1 MTAHPENPVPSSH
14 EPHPDHADLE
24 VISTGHLPSAEIVRD
39 IMRETHARYAGL
51 TDGQVANYIPK
62 LAEADAD
69 WFGISLASATGRKFS
84 VGDSRQEFSIQSIS
98 KAFVYALVCDSVGHD
113 VMRERIGVNNTGLPF
128 NSVMAIELNGGH
140 TMNPMV
146 NAGALATTALVPGDD
161 WDEKWEFIHRGLSA
175 FAGRELELDEE
186 VFASEMETNLR
197 NMGIARLLQSYG
209 HIAIDPMRVTE
220 LYTRQCSLRVTT
232 EDLAIMGATLADG
245 GENPMTGVQVVS
257 PEVSRDV
264 LAVMATTGMY
274 EASGDWLFE
283 VGMPG
288 KSGVAGGIVTIAPGK
303 GSLATFSPP
312 LDAAGNSVRGIR
324 ATRHISHKLG
334 LNMFSSAAKPGASA
348 A

>member
-14 EPHPDHADLE
+14 EPELGHPDE
-24 VISTGHLPSAEIVRD
+24 SVVSTGHLPSAEFVRE

-51 TDGQVANYIPK
+51 TDGAVADYIPK
-62 LAEADAD
+62 LAEADPD
-69 WFGISLASATGRKFS
+69 WFGISLASATGRSFS
-84 VGDSRQEFSIQSIS
+84 VGDAQQEFSIQSIS
-98 KAFVYALVCDSVGHD
+98 KAFVYALVCESLGHD
-113 VMRERIGVNNTGLPF
+113 LMRERIGVNNTGLPF

-146 NAGALATTALVPGDD
+146 NAGALATTGLVPGDS
-161 WDEKWEFIHRGLSA
+161 WEEKWDYIHRGLSA
-175 FAGRELELDEE
+175 FAGRDLELDEE

-209 HIAIDPMRVTE
+209 HISIDPMRVTE

-232 EDLAIMGATLADG
+232 EDLARMGATLADG
-245 GENPMTGVQVVS
+245 GTNPVTGAEVVS
-257 PEVSRDV
+257 PAVSRDV

-324 ATRHISHKLG
+324 ATRHLSHMLG
-334 LNMFSSAAKPGASA
+334 LNLFSSTAQPGTAAV
-348 A
+348 

>member
-1 MTAHPENPVPSSH
+1 MSAHPENPVPSSH
-14 EPHPDHADLE
+14 EPHPGLADAE
-24 VISTGHLPSAEIVRD
+24 VISTGHLPSLEIVRE
-39 IMRETHARYAGL
+39 IVLESHSRYAGL
-51 TDGQVANYIPK
+51 TDGEVADYIPK
-62 LAEADAD
+62 LAEANPA
-69 WFGISLASATGRKFS
+69 WFGITLASATGRTFS
-84 VGDSRQEFSIQSIS
+84 VGDAQQEFSIQSIS
-98 KAFVYALVCDSVGHD
+98 KAFVYALVCESLGHD
-113 VMRERIGVNNTGLPF
+113 LMRERIGVNNTGLPF
-128 NSVMAIELNGGH
+128 NSVMAIELNAGH

-146 NAGALATTALVPGDD
+146 NAGALATTALVPGES
-161 WDEKWEFIHRGLSA
+161 WEEKWEYIHSGLSA

-209 HIAIDPMRVTE
+209 HIAIDPIRVTE

-232 EDLAIMGATLADG
+232 EDLALMGATLADG
-245 GENPMTGVQVVS
+245 GEHPVTGVQVVS
-257 PEVSRDV
+257 PAVSRDV

-334 LNMFSSAAKPGASA
+334 LNMFSSAPIA
-348 A
+348 AAALT